1 MKTKQLSIDALLAAM
16 CAVLGYFSLDFIN
29 LKITFEGFPV
39 LLGALLFGPVDGML
53 IGGIG
58 TLIYQIIRYGVTA
71 TTPLWI
77 LPYVLCGLVVG
88 AYSKKRGFKLKK
100 KQLAFIVLAGSL
112 LIFLV
117 NTAVMYLDSKIYGYY
132 SFAYIFGTVIPRA
145 LICVGKSL
153 VYAAAMPALTERV
166 KKVLR

>member
-1 MKTKQLSIDALLAAM
+1 MKTRQLSIDALLAAM

-58 TLIYQIIRYGVTA
+58 TLIYQILRYGVTV

-88 AYSKKRGFKLKK
+88 AYCAKRGFKLEK
-100 KQLAFIVLAGSL
+100 KQLAFIVLTGSL
-112 LIFLV
+112 LIFFI
-117 NTAVMYLDSKIYGYY
+117 NTAVMYIDSKIYGYY
-132 SFAYIFGTVIPRA
+132 SFVYIFGAIIPRA
-145 LICVGKSL
+145 LICIAKSA
-153 VYAAAMPALTERV
+153 VYTAAMPALLDGV
-166 KKVLR
+166 KKVIK